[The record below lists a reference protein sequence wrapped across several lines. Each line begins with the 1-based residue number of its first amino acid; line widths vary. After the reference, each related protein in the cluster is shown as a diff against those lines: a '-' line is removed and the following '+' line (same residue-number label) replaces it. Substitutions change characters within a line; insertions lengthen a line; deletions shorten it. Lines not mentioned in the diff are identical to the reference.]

1 VDKTTL
7 YLSSDTHR
15 RLRDASRRSGRAQ
28 ALLIR
33 EAIERYLDD
42 DEPPSPASI
51 GMGADEEITGA
62 NSEEWLRENWRPR

>member
-1 VDKTTL
+1 MNKTTL

-33 EAIERYLDD
+33 EAIERYLE
-42 DEPPSPASI
+42 DEEPATPTSI
-51 GMGADEEITGA
+51 GMGTDEHITGA
-62 NSEEWLRENWRPR
+62 TSEDWLRDNWRPG